1 MGRGLDDY
9 DAVSLSQLGGG
20 AVEEK
25 FQVELDRVLRN
36 IADPNTGDGKRVI
49 KLEIVFYPNT
59 QRTSADIAVTATSKL
74 QADKPYESHAFLGRE
89 GAALKAWEHNP
100 EQLRLPVTDG
110 HIKDAKAKIGGMAN
124 A

>member
-9 DAVSLSQLGGG
+9 DAVTLSMLGGG

-49 KLEIVFYPNT
+49 ELKIVFYPNT
-59 QRTSADIAVTATSKL
+59 QRTSADIAVTAVSKL
-74 QADKPYESHAFLGRE
+74 QADKPYESHAYLGRE
-89 GAALKAWEHNP
+89 GAAHRAWEHNP
-100 EQLRLPVTDG
+100 EQLKLPVGEG
-110 HIKDAKAKIGGMAN
+110 HITEAKAKIGGVKHD
-124 A
+124 